1 MEHKFFVD
9 KIRRFFSSTQPI
21 AAVGI
26 GVHSIGF
33 DKDYKN
39 PKLNELLGM
48 FSGVME
54 FVIQFFEYCFV
65 KPSVRICQR
74 KFSSRVWHQIVKGVD
89 EVLNTAVISNDFA
102 KSGSNSLRIE
112 DGADSTTDNNKPIV
126 GRDFANGAA
135 ETGSVSTSVYIPSDG
150 YVKASYIFL
159 GSNNDASSSG
169 RFTEVVFT
177 SSMIKFRDE
186 TGSQVDLASY
196 SKDTWVD
203 VTIKWVNDDVT
214 VNIDGTDYSGLKAE
228 NAGSFP
234 TAIALYTGDNGSKG
248 TYTYF
253 DNLDSDLF

>member
-1 MEHKFFVD
+1 FKVYSNDTTTDELVFEDDFNGYPNGHSLSGNPYNSATAEATVIVD
-9 KIRRFFSSTQPI
+9 GDSTEPDPEPGE
-21 AAVGI
+21 VTDN
-26 GVHSIGF
+26 F
-33 DKDYKN
+33 DSYTVDTQIDVANTAYKT
-39 PKLNELLGM
+39 
-48 FSGVME
+48 
-54 FVIQFFEYCFV
+54 
-65 KPSVRICQR
+65 
-74 KFSSRVWHQIVKGVD
+74 KGVD
-89 EVLNTAVISNDFA
+89 GVLNTAVISSDFA

-203 VTIKWVNDDVT
+203 VTVKWVNDDVT
-214 VNIDGTDYSGLKAE
+214 VNIDGTDYSSLKAE
-228 NAGSFP
+228 NAGGFP